1 MLAFFGVPLCYPP
14 EDCRDV
20 LPRDSTTQWSPH
32 GGTSSDP
39 APPCGDTVD
48 SMCGDTVDSLC
59 GDLVD
64 LMCGDTVDGDTVAAA
79 STPLVVRS
87 FHLSATHDGCS
98 APECLRTRVDCDDDG
113 SFWQAFLVIKRTMVA
128 LDPDRRAARA
138 VALAAPRASE
148 VRDLQ
153 RAVDR
158 LSCDGALGF
167 HVVQYE
173 A

>member
-1 MLAFFGVPLCYPP
+1 MLAFFGVPLCYPR
-14 EDCRDV
+14 ENCRDV
-20 LPRDSTTQWSPH
+20 LPRGSTI
-32 GGTSSDP
+32 
-39 APPCGDTVD
+39 
-48 SMCGDTVDSLC
+48 
-59 GDLVD
+59 
-64 LMCGDTVDGDTVAAA
+64 
-79 STPLVVRS
+79 VVRS

-98 APECLRTRVDCDDDG
+98 APECLRTRVDCDG
-113 SFWQAFLVIKRTMVA
+113 SFWQSFLVIKRTMVA

-167 HVVQYE
+167 HVVMYE